1 MSDMV
6 LVKILFYLFGSITL
20 LSALMILFTRNI
32 VHAAYLLVLVFLS
45 IAGIYVIAHAEF
57 VAVTQIIIYAGGIL
71 VLIIFGI
78 MLTNRMAGQRIYT
91 GSGNKIMG
99 AILGLSFF
107 ILLVVS
113 IFQVKFASRPPE
125 IVEDSALQYT
135 GMQAIGIRLMTE
147 YVLLFELA
155 GVLILIALVG
165 AAFMARKD
173 FGKISDDTH

>member
-1 MSDMV
+1 MPDMEF
-6 LVKILFYLFGSITL
+6 VKILFYLFGTIIL
-20 LSALMILFTRNI
+20 LSALMILFTRNV
-32 VHAAYLLVLVFLS
+32 VHSAYLLILVFLS

-78 MLTNRMAGQRIYT
+78 MLTNRMAGQKIYT

-99 AILGLSFF
+99 GILGVSFF
-107 ILLVVS
+107 ILLAIS
-113 IFQVKFASRPPE
+113 IFQVSFAPRTPELSDGSVVKF
-125 IVEDSALQYT
+125 T
-135 GMQAIGIRLMTE
+135 GIQSIGIKLMTE

-155 GVLILIALVG
+155 GILILIALVG